1 MAAMLGGGGALFIVT
16 DFVAG
21 LDGLFLITIGSAS
34 SFVVSGALLTIVSS
48 FVAGALLTNAEEGEG
63 FDESLET
70 VLLLGGY

>member
-1 MAAMLGGGGALFIVT
+1 MAAMFGGGGALFIAT

-34 SFVVSGALLTIVSS
+34 SFVISGALLTIVSS
-48 FVAGALLTNAEEGEG
+48 FVAGALLTHAEEGEG